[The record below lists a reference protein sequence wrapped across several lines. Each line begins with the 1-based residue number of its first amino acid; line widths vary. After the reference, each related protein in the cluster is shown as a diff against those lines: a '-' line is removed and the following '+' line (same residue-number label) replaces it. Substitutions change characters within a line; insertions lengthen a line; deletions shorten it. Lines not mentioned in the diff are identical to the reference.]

1 MSMELK
7 ALTKA
12 LCALSGPTGF
22 ETPVYDFLS
31 DYLRP
36 VADEIRTDSMGDF
49 IAFYALR
56 TWAGWT
62 SGCSRPG
69 R

>member
-7 ALTKA
+7 ELTIA

-31 DYLRP
+31 DYLKP
-36 VADEIRTDSMGDF
+36 VADEIRTDSM
-49 IAFYALR
+49 A
-56 TWAGWT
+56 T
-62 SGCSRPG
+62 SSPSSAAASPTPG
-69 R
+69 